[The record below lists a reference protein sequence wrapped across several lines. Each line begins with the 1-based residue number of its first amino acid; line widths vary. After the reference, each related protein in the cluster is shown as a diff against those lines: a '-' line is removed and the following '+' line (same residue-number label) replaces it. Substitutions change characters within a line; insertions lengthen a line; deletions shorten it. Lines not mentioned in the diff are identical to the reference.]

1 MVDTGGH
8 RQSPP
13 KKDEKSTIYRKRTK
27 GQSVLYI
34 CLFCCFLCCV
44 YRGVTV
50 PAKRR

>member
-34 CLFCCFLCCV
+34 YVFFVVFCVVCI
-44 YRGVTV
+44 GE
-50 PAKRR
+50 